1 MRSRG
6 LLIVFEGLDKSGKS
20 TQSKLLCEKLN
31 EQNFPSELWRYPERN
46 TSIGKLINSYLCKQI
61 ELEDHAVHLL
71 FSANR
76 WETVDLMKQKLNN
89 GVNLIVDRYAYSGV
103 AYTSA
108 KTGFDFDWCKQCDK
122 GLPKPDLVCFMDN
135 KSTCLDTRDTYG
147 EERYERNDFQKVVY
161 ENFKKIFNLDSDYL
175 INKDLLV
182 LNAKDTIESLH
193 EAIVKNALVLIKK
206 QQQLNYSPIGT
217 LW

>member
-1 MRSRG
+1 MMRSRG
-6 LLIVFEGLDKSGKS
+6 LLIVFEGLDKSGKT
-20 TQSKLLCEKLN
+20 TQSKLLCEALN
-31 EQNFPSELWRYPERN
+31 VKSYPSESWRYPERS

-89 GVNLIVDRYAYSGV
+89 GVNLIVDRYAYSGI
-103 AYTSA
+103 AYTAA
-108 KTGFDFDWCKQCDK
+108 KTGFDFDWCKQCDT

-135 KSTCLDTRDTYG
+135 KSTCLDVREAYG
-147 EERYERNDFQKVVY
+147 EERYERNDFQKLVY
-161 ENFKKIFNLDSDYL
+161 ENFKKLFDFNSDGL
-175 INKDLLV
+175 VRSDLLV
-182 LNAKDTIESLH
+182 LNAKDSIESLH
-193 EAIVKNALVLIKK
+193 ENILDNVLECIKK
-206 QQQLNYSPIGT
+206 QQTNLTPLGA